1 MPLNCPVRVE
11 NTSHQHLQG
20 KPSQKSLQKLPQPQ
34 PLGLWMSPLAV
45 SRERQHL
52 GPQERRLVSSPL
64 QAAAREISCSPSS
77 LLAPFLH
84 KASLVKSSTGP
95 QAALTSAADPEAHL
109 TQQTLN
115 NSFSNGSRLK
125 RLQILSV
132 LPKKYLFAWQ
142 SRKCDLNRERRKTNP
157 CRHGYSNNPV
167 LYTWRTQCQTVL
179 ESN

>member
-1 MPLNCPVRVE
+1 MCCP
-11 NTSHQHLQG
+11 SF
-20 KPSQKSLQKLPQPQ
+20 PDAIKLPCTCGKHSPPTSARKTQPKIT
-34 PLGLWMSPLAV
+34 PKTTSASAAWAMNEPLAV

-167 LYTWRTQCQTVL
+167 LYT
-179 ESN
+179 